1 MGVAILPE
9 TEIQRAKNGE
19 VMSYLRKRKADSSH
33 KRRAMEKSA
42 SLRSE

>member
-9 TEIQRAKNGE
+9 TEIQRAKHGE
-19 VMSYLRKRKADSSH
+19 VMSYLRKREADS
-33 KRRAMEKSA
+33 

>member
-9 TEIQRAKNGE
+9 METGRAKHGE
-19 VMSYLRKRKADSSH
+19 VMSYLRKREAGS
-33 KRRAMEKSA
+33 